1 MCTLN
6 LLEGV
11 KYIVTQRT
19 HFNKC
24 CQFRDWC
31 IKSHNIHID
40 LFNPIMQNKKL
51 FLADSMTLLY
61 ELCIY
66 PSTKSKNNTQVAG
79 PSIISAFGEK
89 FKIRI
94 ILFMYLSPPTFDNWG
109 GSWGNWQLCSSCNAS
124 SQLKDL
130 AEFYNTVRT
139 TAFRGERKR
148 LEVIDHFCLL
158 QDLFPHPSICRLC
171 QRLVFLSVYAQHV
184 PILKW
189 K

>member
-1 MCTLN
+1 MVLFLFSFKNSQSFNRVMCTLN

-31 IKSHNIHID
+31 IKSRNIHID

-130 AEFYNTVRT
+130 AEF
-139 TAFRGERKR
+139 
-148 LEVIDHFCLL
+148 
-158 QDLFPHPSICRLC
+158 
-171 QRLVFLSVYAQHV
+171 
-184 PILKW
+184 
-189 K
+189 